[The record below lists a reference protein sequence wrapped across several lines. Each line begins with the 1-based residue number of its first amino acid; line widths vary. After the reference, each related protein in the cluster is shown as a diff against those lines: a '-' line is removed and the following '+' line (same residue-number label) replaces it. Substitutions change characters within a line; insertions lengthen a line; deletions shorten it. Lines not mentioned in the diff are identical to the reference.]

1 MFLPAQGPAMLI
13 FSNRAAV
20 PAAAAALEAA
30 LSPEKAEPLRRGR
43 SRVAGPTLLPS
54 RQNR

>member
-13 FSNRAAV
+13 FSNRTAV